1 MAQSVERHL
10 GKVEVAGSIP
20 AISSIFFEIRRNMHE
35 VWHVVEHALIDTL
48 KIAPILLAVYFLI
61 EFLEYKR
68 IMQFQHSKMLKGKAS
83 PVFGSLFGS
92 LPQCGFSVVT
102 TDLFTKGSVS
112 IGALLAVYI
121 ATSDEALPIMLSHG
135 NSWLSLLALIGCK
148 IVLGIAIGY
157 LAMWLYPKV
166 FKTKNVHFNPD
177 KVVAENEMH
186 NHENHE
192 HEHGHSHD
200 EHEDEHE
207 HIHMDE
213 NVKISQSKLGKSQHI
228 GCCNHDLESNKF
240 EWKHPLLHCLKIL
253 LFILGVNI
261 IFGWIVEA
269 VGTDNLKEFLSQSS
283 ILQPLLA
290 VLIGLI
296 PNCASSVVITEL
308 YLLGGLSF
316 GAILAGLAVNAG
328 LGLMVLFKQ
337 DKNVKEIIFIL
348 SILIIPSLIAGY
360 GLHFI
365 I

>member
-1 MAQSVERHL
+1 
-10 GKVEVAGSIP
+10 
-20 AISSIFFEIRRNMHE
+20 MHQI
-35 VWHVVEHALIDTL
+35 WHVVEHALLDTL

-68 IMQFQHSKMLKGKAS
+68 IMQFQKSKMLKGKAS

-102 TDLFTKGSVS
+102 TDLFTKGTVS

-135 NSWLSLLALIGCK
+135 DSWLKLLALIGCK
-148 IVLGIAIGY
+148 IALGIAIGY

-166 FKTKNVHFNPD
+166 FKTKNLHYNI
-177 KVVAENEMH
+177 ENAH
-186 NHENHE
+186 SGTAHDHDHDHE
-192 HEHGHSHD
+192 HEHS
-200 EHEDEHE
+200 HEDDQHE
-207 HIHMDE
+207 HHQVHEELVHVEQNTKLI
-213 NVKISQSKLGKSQHI
+213 QSKLNKSEHI
-228 GCCNHDLESNKF
+228 GCCNHDLETSRF
-240 EWKHPLLHCLKIL
+240 DWKHPLLHCIKII
-253 LFILGVNI
+253 LFILIINI
-261 IFGWIVEA
+261 IFGMIVEWI
-269 VGTDNLKEFLSQSS
+269 GEDKLTDLLSQSS
-283 ILQPLLA
+283 ALQPLLA

-316 GAILAGLAVNAG
+316 GAIVAGLSVNAG

-337 DKNVKEIIFIL
+337 DKNPKEIAFIL
-348 SILIIPSLIAGY
+348 AMLIIPSILVGY

>member
-1 MAQSVERHL
+1 
-10 GKVEVAGSIP
+10 
-20 AISSIFFEIRRNMHE
+20 MHE

-61 EFLEYKR
+61 EFLEYRR
-68 IMQFQHSKMLKGKAS
+68 IMQLQKSKMLKGKAS

-92 LPQCGFSVVT
+92 LPQCGFSVIS
-102 TDLFTKGSVS
+102 TDLFTKGFVS

-135 NSWLSLLALIGCK
+135 DGWLPLLALIVCK

-166 FKTKNVHFNPD
+166 FKTKNLHYNIQNMGD
-177 KVVAENEMH
+177 DHREYSHAEDD
-186 NHENHE
+186 NHIDEHHE
-192 HEHGHSHD
+192 HEHHD
-200 EHEDEHE
+200 EDEYHEDVNKNTISKLTEEHE
-207 HIHMDE
+207 HI
-213 NVKISQSKLGKSQHI
+213 
-228 GCCNHDLESNKF
+228 GCCKHDLESGKF
-240 EWKHPLLHCLKIL
+240 EWKHPLLHCVKIL
-253 LFILGVNI
+253 MFILI
-261 IFGWIVEA
+261 INVVFGAIIEA
-269 VGTDNLKEFLSQSS
+269 VGEDKLADFLSQSS
-283 ILQPLLA
+283 ALQPLLA
-290 VLIGLI
+290 VMIGLI

-316 GAILAGLAVNAG
+316 GAILAGLCVNAG

-337 DKNVKEIIFIL
+337 DKNIKEIIFIL
-348 SILIIPSLIAGY
+348 AMLIIPSLLAGY